1 MEDMLLRFPHIAGNI
16 FGELDDLSMINSKE
30 VSKLW
35 RVFLDEE
42 KVQWYR
48 ILQKY
53 AELRVKFWDEWK
65 MVIKNTPA
73 EIIKTLAIGTH
84 NFFEDNPKFVQQKL
98 QMYPISI
105 IAGSGCFN
113 TYLYVSE
120 KYKKMNM
127 WYAWPLDHAARA
139 GHLELCKLIIANTQ
153 GIAFYDFRGSLDPIF
168 NFTEFHLW
176 YFSTYSV
183 DCRIQMALHI
193 ISNCITFKNLNSI

>member
-16 FGELDDLSMINSKE
+16 FGELDDISMINSKE
-30 VSKLW
+30 VSKSW

-53 AELRVKFWDEWK
+53 AELKVRFWDYWK

-73 EIIKTLAIGTH
+73 GIIKTLAIGTH
-84 NFFEDNPKFVQQKL
+84 QFFEDNPEFVQKKL
-98 QMYPISI
+98 QISPISI
-105 IAGSGCFN
+105 VAGSGCFN

-120 KYKKMNM
+120 KYKKMNL
-127 WYAWPLDHAARA
+127 YVWPLHHAARA

-153 GIAFYDFRGSLDPIF
+153 GIAFYNIQGTLTQYSISLNFIFGIFQLIQRIYMTTLPVRIFR
-168 NFTEFHLW
+168 W
-176 YFSTYSV
+176 
-183 DCRIQMALHI
+183 Q
-193 ISNCITFKNLNSI
+193 KN

>member
-73 EIIKTLAIGTH
+73 GIIKTLAIGTH
-84 NFFEDNPKFVQQKL
+84 KFYEDYPEYVQKKSQL
-98 QMYPISI
+98 YPISI
-105 IAGSGCFN
+105 IAGSGCLN
-113 TYLYVSE
+113 TYLYVEE

-127 WYAWPLDHAARA
+127 WCVWPLDHAARA
-139 GHLELCKLIIANTQ
+139 GNLELCKLIIADTYTRYF
-153 GIAFYDFRGSLDPIF
+153 FYNIQGSLDPTF
-168 NFTEFHLW
+168 NFTDFYL
-176 YFSTYSV
+176 
-183 DCRIQMALHI
+183 
-193 ISNCITFKNLNSI
+193 